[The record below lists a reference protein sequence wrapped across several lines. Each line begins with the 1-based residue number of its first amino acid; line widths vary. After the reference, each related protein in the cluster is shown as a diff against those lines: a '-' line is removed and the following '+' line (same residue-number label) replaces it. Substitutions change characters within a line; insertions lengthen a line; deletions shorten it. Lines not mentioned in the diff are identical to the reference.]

1 MSETFPDL
9 KTELPKIEK
18 LTTKPFTKE
27 SELRELKT
35 ELANLERQITI
46 KIQENQ
52 LKKHQP
58 NEPDEEQ
65 SPVIKLGEHQ
75 TNGHPVKESVVA
87 ASASERPR
95 SRMRL

>member
-1 MSETFPDL
+1 MARYDLIERLTGTFRQL
-9 KTELPKIEK
+9 EQELA
-18 LTTKPFTKE
+18 
-27 SELRELKT
+27 ELKT
-35 ELANLERQITI
+35 ELANLERQISI

-52 LKKHQP
+52 LKQHQP

-65 SPVIKLGEHQ
+65 TPVIKLGEHQ
-75 TNGHPVKESVVA
+75 TNGHAVKESVVA